1 MSAVNLEFKQP
12 HRISVSVRQTVQ
24 HPSHPRFF
32 NGKLQKLMDLF
43 LTSQTVQK
51 KLLTFH
57 SIFHLPKILLVP
69 SPNGEQQISLWLI
82 NNDSFSVDSR
92 VGTDE
97 EPRSTTAT
105 GITSIQYRQFTSDSD
120 LQVKVANGEDNVQ
133 CMSAKFPDHTTECSD
148 IAEIPKPSIVL
159 CPSTFTPK

>member
-1 MSAVNLEFKQP
+1 MT
-12 HRISVSVRQTVQ
+12 H
-24 HPSHPRFF
+24 
-32 NGKLQKLMDLF
+32 
-43 LTSQTVQK
+43 
-51 KLLTFH
+51 
-57 SIFHLPKILLVP
+57 
-69 SPNGEQQISLWLI
+69 
-82 NNDSFSVDSR
+82 NNDSLSVDSR

-133 CMSAKFPDHTTECSD
+133 CLSAKFPDHTTECSD

>member
-1 MSAVNLEFKQP
+1 M
-12 HRISVSVRQTVQ
+12 VSSTAQVTI
-24 HPSHPRFF
+24 
-32 NGKLQKLMDLF
+32 K
-43 LTSQTVQK
+43 
-51 KLLTFH
+51 
-57 SIFHLPKILLVP
+57 
-69 SPNGEQQISLWLI
+69 WLI
-82 NNDSFSVDSR
+82 MAFSVDSR

-97 EPRSTTAT
+97 EPRATVAT

-133 CMSAKFPDHTTECSD
+133 CSSAKFPDHTVECSD